1 LGEQVKQYGKPLS
14 AAWVNG
20 PFFQVIRP
28 FLSIAVVAVEQAL
41 VLGQRLWCFWLS
53 VFLLIRLSDQVNS
66 CQVNNGCATRY
77 QSMATSVRSN
87 D

>member
-1 LGEQVKQYGKPLS
+1 
-14 AAWVNG
+14 
-20 PFFQVIRP
+20 
-28 FLSIAVVAVEQAL
+28 VAVEQAL